1 MSSLAV
7 QAFLA
12 SIPIIVVGVLM
23 VGFVWPSKRAMPLGY
38 LSAVLIGLI
47 VWKMP
52 VRWIAASTLSGVVT
66 TVNILLIVFGAILI
80 LKILQAGGAV
90 DTIGAS
96 LTGVTKDRR
105 VQILLLGWLLV
116 TFFEGAAGFG
126 TPAAVAAPLLVGLGF
141 PPLVAVVIALLA
153 DSVPVSFGAVGIP
166 IWGGFASLE
175 RVATA
180 HLPGGATFQHFLSD
194 IGFYAALNHAIIGT
208 FIPLIAVAMM
218 TKITKGS
225 FRDGL
230 KVWPVA
236 IFAGL
241 AFTIPSVLIAA
252 FVGPELPSLLGSLVA
267 IPIVVFVISKGWL
280 NPKDEWDFPERSQWP
295 KEWVGSIEPGNGNVA
310 VKMSVFKAWLP
321 YILIGI
327 LLLISRLQI
336 FGVTPILKSYTISF
350 SNILG
355 TSLSN
360 SIQPFYNPGL
370 FPFVFIAL
378 LMPLIFG
385 MKQNQ
390 VKEAW
395 NETFKAITPAAIALF
410 FTLGMVRVMMDSG
423 VAVNG
428 DSMLVT
434 LAAAAS
440 AVIGQ
445 AWILF
450 APFVG
455 ILGAFISGSN
465 TVSDIMFGNFQY
477 VTASQV
483 DLSRTMILS
492 LQALGGA
499 AGNMICVHNVV
510 AACATVGIVGKEGL
524 VIRKNLLPA
533 LIYGL
538 VAGIIGWVIITF
550 FQPGLF

>member
-1 MSSLAV
+1 MSSLALGG
-7 QAFLA
+7 ALLA
-12 SIPIIVVGVLM
+12 SIPIIIVGVLM
-23 VGFVWPSKRAMPLGY
+23 VGFVWPSKKAMPLGY
-38 LSAVLIGLI
+38 LSALVIGLL

-52 VRWIAASTLSGVVT
+52 VKWIAASTLSGVMT
-66 TVNILLIVFGAILI
+66 TMNILLIVFGAILI
-80 LKILQAGGAV
+80 LKILQKGGAV

-105 VQILLLGWLLV
+105 VQVLLIGWLLV

-126 TPAAVAAPLLVGLGF
+126 TPAAVAAPLLGGLGF
-141 PPLVAVVIALLA
+141 PPLVAVVSALLA
-153 DSVPVSFGAVGIP
+153 DSVPVSFGSVGTQIC
-166 IWGGFASLE
+166 GGFSSLQSIIQ
-175 RVATA
+175 
-180 HLPGGATFQHFLSD
+180 LPQSTTFQQFLAE
-194 IGFYAALNHAIIGT
+194 IGFYTALNHAIIGT

-236 IFAGL
+236 IFAGA
-241 AFTIPSVLIAA
+241 AFTVPFLLIAA

-280 NPKDEWDFPERSQWP
+280 NPKDNWDFPPRKDWP
-295 KEWVGSIEPGNGNVA
+295 EEWVGSIEPGNGEVT

-321 YILIGI
+321 YILIGL
-327 LLLISRLQI
+327 LLLISRVKI
-336 FGVTPILKSYTISF
+336 FGVTPILKAF
-350 SNILG
+350 SIKWTSILG
-355 TSLSN
+355 TSLNN
-360 SIQPFYNPGL
+360 SVQPFYNPGI
-370 FPFVFIAL
+370 FPFVVIAL
-378 LMPLIFG
+378 IMPLIFG
-385 MKQNQ
+385 MEKKQ

-395 NETFKAITPAAIALF
+395 KDTIKAIAPAAIALV
-410 FTLGMVRVMMDSG
+410 FTLGMVRLMIDSG

-428 DSMLVT
+428 DSMLLT
-434 LAAAAS
+434 LAKAAS
-440 AVIGQ
+440 SIIGK

-477 VTASQV
+477 ATASQV
-483 DLSRTMILS
+483 ELSKTMILS

-533 LIYGL
+533 MLYGL
-538 VAGIIGWVIITF
+538 LAGIIAWIMILVF
-550 FQPGLF
+550 VPGLF